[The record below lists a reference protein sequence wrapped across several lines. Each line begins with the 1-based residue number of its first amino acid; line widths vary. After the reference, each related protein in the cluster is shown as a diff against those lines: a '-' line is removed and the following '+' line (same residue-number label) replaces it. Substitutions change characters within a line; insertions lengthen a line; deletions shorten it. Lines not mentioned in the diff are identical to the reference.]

1 MYDLTPLNRITD
13 DVGWLSVIKII
24 EKQALSKINFTRVF
38 LSDTLIFGVA
48 ECQFFECLLLHGD
61 CRCDFVASSKV
72 LREYL
77 ADKEMDLV
85 ACFLV
90 LQLSEP
96 KNDPFL

>member
-1 MYDLTPLNRITD
+1 MYDLTPLNRITY
-13 DVGWLSVIKII
+13 DVCWLGVIKVV
-24 EKQALSKINFTRVF
+24 EKQALSKINFTRVL

-48 ECQFFECLLLHGD
+48 ECQFLECLLLHGD
-61 CRCDFVASSKV
+61 CGCDFVASSEV

-90 LQLSEP
+90 LQFSKP